1 MLIYLLGLM
10 GSGKTTIGKKLAKKL
25 AYQFVD
31 LDDLIEKKIGISI
44 ANYFEKFGEESFRLI
59 EQQTLRETLEL
70 NNTIVSTGGGT
81 PCFFSN
87 MEEINR
93 IGISFY
99 LKTDV
104 DLLISRLKGATD
116 QRPLLKNMNS
126 EELKKYLTNLSIK
139 REPFYQKANF
149 VVDAK
154 DLTVE
159 KMLVK
164 LDLEDL

>member
-1 MLIYLLGLM
+1 M

-31 LDDLIEKKIGISI
+31 LDDLIEKKCGTSI
-44 ANYFEKFGEESFRLI
+44 ANYFEKYGEESFRII
-59 EQQTLRETLEL
+59 EQQTLRETLEQ

-87 MEEINR
+87 MAEINQT
-93 IGISFY
+93 GISFY

-104 DLLISRLKGATD
+104 DLLVSRLKGATD
-116 QRPLLKNMNS
+116 KRPLIRNMNS
-126 EELKKYLTNLSIK
+126 EDLKKYLTDLTSI

-149 VVDAK
+149 VVNAK

-159 KMLVK
+159 KMLMK
-164 LDLEDL
+164 LDLEYL